1 MDAVE
6 VVENFL
12 VEARKLLVE
21 ADGAVAFGLGAF
33 ILVRAVGTI
42 FALIEFLGL
51 P

>member
-21 ADGAVAFGLGAF
+21 ADGAVAESPEK
-33 ILVRAVGTI
+33 IV
-42 FALIEFLGL
+42 
-51 P
+51 